1 MLPRVLVMPLV
12 AAAVELLSA
21 CAAMLPAAPAS
32 QAAAPDEPFSV
43 EGRLSARRG
52 GDAVAGNFFWVHA
65 VDRDTITLD
74 TPLGQTLAR
83 FSGSGGEARVELA
96 DGTVAE
102 ASDWEMLTQ
111 RALGVPLPVSGLA
124 WWLRGLPHPRAAATI
139 EPDVAGRP
147 AVLRQEGWEIV
158 YAYADAAARRPSRM
172 RLAWP
177 DVEVRL
183 AIDRWLG
190 PGSP

>member
-1 MLPRVLVMPLV
+1 MPLLAV
-12 AAAVELLSA
+12 AGMLLSA
-21 CAAMLPAAPAS
+21 CAAMHTAVPVSPGTAA
-32 QAAAPDEPFSV
+32 DEPFSV

-52 GDAVAGNFFWVHA
+52 GEGIAGSFVWVHA

-74 TPLGQTLAR
+74 TPLGQTVAR
-83 FSGSGGEARVELA
+83 LSGSSGDARVELA
-96 DGTVAE
+96 DGSVTE
-102 ASDWEMLTQ
+102 ATDWEKLTQ
-111 RALGVPLPVSGLA
+111 RTLGVPLPVSGLA
-124 WWLRGLPHPRAAATI
+124 WWLRGVPQPRAPATI

-147 AVLRQEGWEIV
+147 VVLRQEGWEIV
-158 YAYADAAARRPSRM
+158 YAYADAASRRPSRM

-190 PGSP
+190 PESP